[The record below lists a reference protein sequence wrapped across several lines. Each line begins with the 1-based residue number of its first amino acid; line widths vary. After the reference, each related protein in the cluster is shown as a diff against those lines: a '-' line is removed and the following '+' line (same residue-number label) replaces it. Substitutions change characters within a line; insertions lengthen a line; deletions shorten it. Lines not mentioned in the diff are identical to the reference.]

1 MRWSLG
7 VTQRFW
13 LGVRR
18 IGMDVT
24 VKAGGPDKE
33 SADAIVLM
41 LYEGDTVP
49 RGAAAT
55 LDKAL
60 EGAITALLQEG
71 EFTGKSRQQSV
82 LHTQGRL
89 KSRKVV
95 LAGLGKSNKLTLEG
109 WRQAAGSA
117 AHYARGLGATT
128 IAVAIDSSEQ
138 AHIGLSDAAQA
149 VAEGMVLALYRF
161 DKFKT
166 EENNRPD
173 VTTVTLI
180 TSNRQQAKAVQQG
193 AEIGRILGES
203 ANFARSLI
211 NHPANE
217 MTPTILAE
225 QARQMAKE
233 CHLNCEILDR
243 KDLEKLGMG
252 LFLGV
257 AQGSEQPP
265 KFIILEHR
273 GGKRG
278 QGNIVFVGK
287 GITFDSGG
295 ISIKSADGMERMK
308 YDMSGGAAVIGTLR
322 ATALLKVPQNIIG
335 LIPAT
340 ENLPSGKATKP
351 GDVHRAMNGKTAEII
366 NTDAEGRLIL
376 GDALAY
382 AARYKPIACV
392 DLATLTGACVV
403 ALGHE
408 AIGMMG
414 NTQGED
420 LMDRLRKSGTH
431 TGERVWQL
439 PLWDEY
445 LEHVKSDVADVKNVG
460 MGRAAGTIAGA
471 AFLVKFVD
479 GYPWVHLDI
488 AGTAWADREQPYKP
502 KGGTGVGVR
511 LLTQMVL
518 DWNAQQ

>member
-1 MRWSLG
+1 ME
-7 VTQRFW
+7 VM
-13 LGVRR
+13 VR
-18 IGMDVT
+18 
-24 VKAGGPDKE
+24 AGELLKE
-33 SADAIVLM
+33 SVDVMVLM
-41 LYEGDTVP
+41 LYEDK
-49 RGAAAT
+49 AAPQGTAAII
-55 LDKAL
+55 DKAL
-60 EGAITALLQEG
+60 DGAITALFRDG
-71 EFTGKSRQQSV
+71 EFTGKPKQQAI
-82 LHTQGRL
+82 LHTLGRL
-89 KSRKVV
+89 QAKKVV
-95 LAGLGKSNKLTLEG
+95 LIGLGNPDKLTLEG
-109 WRQAAGSA
+109 LRQAAGSA
-117 AHYARGLGATT
+117 AQYTRSLGATT
-128 IAVAIDSSEQ
+128 MATTIDDTER
-138 AHIGLSDAAQA
+138 AHLHRSDAAQA
-149 VAEGMVLALYRF
+149 VVEAMILALYRF

-166 EENNRPD
+166 EEND
-173 VTTVTLI
+173 
-180 TSNRQQAKAVQQG
+180 RQDLSVVRLVANTREQVKVIQQG

-203 ANFARSLI
+203 ANFARALV

-217 MTPTILAE
+217 MTPTMLAE

-233 CHLNCEILDR
+233 CHLKCEILER

-273 GGKRG
+273 GGKRA

-295 ISIKSADGMERMK
+295 ISIKSAEGMERMK
-308 YDMSGGAAVIGTLR
+308 YDMSGGAAVIGALR
-322 ATALLKVPQNIIG
+322 AAALLKVPQNILG

-351 GDVHRAMNGKTAEII
+351 GDIHRAMNGKTAEII

-382 AARYKPIACV
+382 AARYKPIACI
-392 DLATLTGACVV
+392 DLATLTGACVI

-414 NTQGED
+414 NTEAEV
-420 LMDRLRKSGTH
+420 LMERLRRAGTS

-460 MGRAAGTIAGA
+460 MGRAAGAIAGA

-488 AGTAWADREQPYKP
+488 AGTAWADREQAYKP

-511 LLTQMVL
+511 LLTQVLL
-518 DWNAQQ
+518 DWNREE

>member
-1 MRWSLG
+1 ME
-7 VTQRFW
+7 
-13 LGVRR
+13 
-18 IGMDVT
+18 VT
-24 VKAGGPDKE
+24 VKAGGLEKE
-33 SADAIVLM
+33 SVDAIVLM
-41 LYEGDTVP
+41 LHEGDAVP
-49 RGAAAT
+49 QGAVAMI
-55 LDKAL
+55 DKAL
-60 EGAITALLQEG
+60 DGVVTALRRGG
-71 EFTGKSRQQSV
+71 EFTGKPRQQSV

-89 KSRKVV
+89 KAKKVV
-95 LAGLGKSNKLTLEG
+95 LTGMGKPDNLTLEG
-109 WRQAAGSA
+109 LRQAAGSA
-117 AHYARGLGATT
+117 AHYARGLGASTLAAT
-128 IAVAIDSSEQ
+128 VEGAEQ
-138 AHIGLSDAAQA
+138 ASIGPSEAAQA
-149 VAEGMVLALYRF
+149 VTEGMVLALYRF

-166 EENNRPD
+166 EENDRRD
-173 VTTVTLI
+173 VTAIELI
-180 TSNRQQAKAVQQG
+180 ANNREQAKAMRQG
-193 AEIGRILGES
+193 AEIGHVLGES

-211 NHPANE
+211 NHPSNE

-225 QARQMAKE
+225 QARQMAKD
-233 CHLNCEILDR
+233 CHLRCEVLDR
-243 KDLEKLGMG
+243 KDIEKLGMG
-252 LFLGV
+252 LLLGV
-257 AQGSEQPP
+257 AQGSEEPP

-278 QGNIVFVGK
+278 QGNLVFVGK

-295 ISIKSADGMERMK
+295 ISIKPAEGMERMK
-308 YDMSGGAAVIGTLR
+308 YDMSGGAAVIGALR
-322 ATALLKVPQNIIG
+322 AIALLKVPQNVIG

-351 GDVHRAMNGKTAEII
+351 GDVHRAMNGKTAEIV

-408 AIGMMG
+408 AIGMLG
-414 NTQGED
+414 NVQGET
-420 LMDRLRKSGTH
+420 LMDRLRQAGMR

-511 LLTQMVL
+511 LLTQLVL
-518 DWNAQQ
+518 DWDSQR

>member
-1 MRWSLG
+1 ME
-7 VTQRFW
+7 VTA
-13 LGVRR
+13 
-18 IGMDVT
+18 
-24 VKAGGPDKE
+24 KAGALDNE
-33 SADAIVLM
+33 SVDAIVLM
-41 LYEGDTVP
+41 LYEGNTVP

-55 LDKAL
+55 IDKTLD
-60 EGAITALLQEG
+60 GAVTALLRDG
-71 EFTGKSRQQSV
+71 EFTGKPRQQSV

-89 KSRKVV
+89 KSKKVV
-95 LAGLGKSNKLTLEG
+95 LAGLGRPEKLTLEG
-109 WRQAAGSA
+109 LRQAAGSA
-117 AHYARGLGATT
+117 VHYARGLRAST
-128 IAVAIDSSEQ
+128 IAVTIEGAEQ

-166 EENNRPD
+166 EENDRSD
-173 VTTVTLI
+173 VTAVTLLAN
-180 TSNRQQAKAVQQG
+180 NREQAKAVQRG
-193 AEIGRILGES
+193 VEIGRILGES
-203 ANFARSLI
+203 ANFARTLV
-211 NHPANE
+211 NHPSNE

-225 QARQMAKE
+225 QAHQMAQDCNLK
-233 CHLNCEILDR
+233 CEVLDR
-243 KDLEKLGMG
+243 QDLEKLGMG
-252 LFLGV
+252 LLLGV

-273 GGKRG
+273 GGRRG

-308 YDMSGGAAVIGTLR
+308 YDMSGGAAVIGALR
-322 ATALLKVPQNIIG
+322 ATALLKAPQNVIG

-408 AIGMMG
+408 AIGMLG
-414 NTQGED
+414 NPQGEE
-420 LMDRLRKSGTH
+420 LMDRLRKAGRR

-445 LEHVKSDVADVKNVG
+445 LEYVKSDVADVKNVG

-488 AGTAWADREQPYKP
+488 AGTAWADREQPYKA

-518 DWNAQQ
+518 DWKAQQ

>member
-1 MRWSLG
+1 MEL
-7 VTQRFW
+7 
-13 LGVRR
+13 
-18 IGMDVT
+18 T
-24 VKAGGPDKE
+24 VKTGGLDKE
-33 SADAIVLM
+33 SVDAIVLM
-41 LYEGDTVP
+41 LHEGKAVLQGT
-49 RGAAAT
+49 AT
-55 LDKAL
+55 ILDKAL
-60 EGAITALLQEG
+60 NGAIAALLRDG
-71 EFTGKSRQQSV
+71 EFTGESKQQAV

-89 KSRKVV
+89 KAKKVV
-95 LAGLGKSNKLTLEG
+95 LIGLGKPEKLTLEG
-109 WRQAAGSA
+109 LRQAAGSA
-117 AHYARGLGATT
+117 ANYARGLRASTLAAT
-128 IAVAIDSSEQ
+128 IDGGER
-138 AHIGLSDAAQA
+138 AHLALSDAAQA
-149 VAEGMVLALYRF
+149 VVEGMVLALYRF

-166 EENNRPD
+166 EENDRQDVGAVILVAKNRE
-173 VTTVTLI
+173 
-180 TSNRQQAKAVQQG
+180 QARVAQQG
-193 AEIGRILGES
+193 AAIGRILGES
-203 ANFARSLI
+203 TNFARSLV
-211 NHPANE
+211 NHPSNA

-225 QARQMAKE
+225 HAHQMAKE
-233 CHLNCEILDR
+233 CNLTCEILQR

-252 LFLGV
+252 LLLGV

-273 GGKRG
+273 GGKRT

-308 YDMSGGAAVIGTLR
+308 YDMAGGAAVIGALR
-322 ATALLKVPQNIIG
+322 AAALLKAPHNIIG

-408 AIGMMG
+408 AIGMLG
-414 NTQGED
+414 NPQGED
-420 LMDRLRKSGTH
+420 LMDRLRRAGIR

-439 PLWDEY
+439 PLWEEY

-488 AGTAWADREQPYKP
+488 AGTAWADREQPYKT

-511 LLTQMVL
+511 LLTQMLL
-518 DWNAQQ
+518 DWNTKE

>member
-1 MRWSLG
+1 ME
-7 VTQRFW
+7 
-13 LGVRR
+13 
-18 IGMDVT
+18 VT
-24 VKAGGPDKE
+24 VKAGGLEKE
-33 SADAIVLM
+33 SVDAIVLM
-41 LYEGDTVP
+41 LHEGDTVP
-49 RGAAAT
+49 QGAVAMI
-55 LDKAL
+55 DKAL
-60 EGAITALLQEG
+60 DGAVTALRQG
-71 EFTGKSRQQSV
+71 GDFTGKPRQQSV

-89 KSRKVV
+89 KAKKVV
-95 LAGLGKSNKLTLEG
+95 LTGVGKPDKLTLEG
-109 WRQAAGSA
+109 LRQASGSA
-117 AHYARGLGATT
+117 AHYARGLGASTLAAT
-128 IAVAIDSSEQ
+128 IEGAEQ
-138 AHIGLSDAAQA
+138 ASIGPAEAAQA
-149 VAEGMVLALYRF
+149 VTEGMVLALYRF

-166 EENNRPD
+166 EENDRRD
-173 VTTVTLI
+173 VTAITLI
-180 TSNRQQAKAVQQG
+180 ANNREQAKAVRQG
-193 AEIGRILGES
+193 AEIGHILGES

-211 NHPANE
+211 NHPSNE

-225 QARQMAKE
+225 QARQMAKD
-233 CHLNCEILDR
+233 CHLRCEVLDR
-243 KDLEKLGMG
+243 KDIEKLGMG
-252 LFLGV
+252 LLLGV
-257 AQGSEQPP
+257 AQGSEEPP

-273 GGKRG
+273 GGRRG
-278 QGNIVFVGK
+278 QGNLVFVGK

-295 ISIKSADGMERMK
+295 ISIKPAEGMERMK
-308 YDMSGGAAVIGTLR
+308 YDMSGGAAVIGALR
-322 ATALLKVPQNIIG
+322 AIALLKVPQNVIG

-351 GDVHRAMNGKTAEII
+351 GDVHRAMNGKTAEIV

-408 AIGMMG
+408 AIGMLG
-414 NTQGED
+414 NAQGEE
-420 LMDRLRKSGTH
+420 LMDRMRQAGMR

-471 AFLVKFVD
+471 AFLVKFVE

-518 DWNAQQ
+518 DWNAQ

>member
-1 MRWSLG
+1 ME
-7 VTQRFW
+7 
-13 LGVRR
+13 
-18 IGMDVT
+18 VT
-24 VKAGGPDKE
+24 VKTGGLDRE
-33 SADAIVLM
+33 SVDAIVLM
-41 LYEGDTVP
+41 LSEGDAMP
-49 RGAAAT
+49 QGAAT
-55 LDKAL
+55 MVDKSLD
-60 EGAITALLQEG
+60 GAIAALFRDG
-71 EFTGKSRQQSV
+71 EFTGKSKQQAV
-82 LHTQGRL
+82 LHTHGRL
-89 KSRKVV
+89 KAKKVV
-95 LAGLGKSNKLTLEG
+95 LVGLGKPERLTLEEL
-109 WRQAAGSA
+109 RQAAGCA
-117 AHYARGLGATT
+117 ARYARDLCAST
-128 IAVAIDSSEQ
+128 IAVPIDDAERGHQ
-138 AHIGLSDAAQA
+138 PPSDAAQA
-149 VAEGMVLALYRF
+149 VVEGMVLALYRF

-166 EENNRPD
+166 EENNRQD
-173 VTTVTLI
+173 IAAVRFVAT
-180 TSNRQQAKAVQQG
+180 NRAQVRALQQG
-193 AEIGRILGES
+193 AEIGRIFGES
-203 ANFARSLI
+203 TNMARSLV
-211 NHPANE
+211 NHPSNE
-217 MTPTILAE
+217 MTPTMLAE
-225 QARQMAKE
+225 QARQMAKA
-233 CHLNCEILDR
+233 CDLTCEILNR
-243 KDLEKLGMG
+243 QALEKLRMG

-273 GGKRG
+273 GGKRS

-308 YDMSGGAAVIGTLR
+308 YDMSGGAAVIGALR
-322 ATALLKVPQNIIG
+322 AAALLKVPRNVVG

-414 NTQGED
+414 NTQSEA
-420 LMDRLRKSGTH
+420 LMDRLRRAGMR

-445 LEHVKSDVADVKNVG
+445 LEYVKSDVADVKNVG
-460 MGRAAGTIAGA
+460 MGRAAGAIAGA

-488 AGTAWADREQPYKP
+488 AGTAWADREQSYKS

-511 LLTQMVL
+511 LLTQMLL
-518 DWNAQQ
+518 DWDAKE

>member
-1 MRWSLG
+1 ME
-7 VTQRFW
+7 
-13 LGVRR
+13 
-18 IGMDVT
+18 VT
-24 VKAGGPDKE
+24 VKAGGIDKE
-33 SADAIVLM
+33 SVDAIVLM
-41 LYEGDTVP
+41 LYEGDVAP
-49 RGAAAT
+49 QSAAAMT
-55 LDKAL
+55 DKAL
-60 EGAITALLQEG
+60 DGAITALRQTG
-71 EFTGKSRQQSV
+71 EFTGKLRQHSV
-82 LHTQGRL
+82 LHTPGRL
-89 KSRKVV
+89 KANRVV
-95 LAGLGKSNKLTLEG
+95 LTGLGKPNKLTLEG
-109 WRQAAGSA
+109 LRQAAGSA
-117 AHYARGLGATT
+117 AQYARGLGASTLAAP
-128 IAVAIDSSEQ
+128 IQAAEQ
-138 AHIGLSDAAQA
+138 ASIEPSAMAQA
-149 VAEGMVLALYRF
+149 VVEGMVLALYRF

-166 EENNRPD
+166 EENDRRD
-173 VTTVTLI
+173 VTSVTLLA
-180 TSNRQQAKAVQQG
+180 NNQERAKAVRQG

-211 NHPANE
+211 NHPSNE

-225 QARQMAKE
+225 QARQMAKD
-233 CHLNCEILDR
+233 CHLKCEVLDR
-243 KDLEKLGMG
+243 KDMEKLGMG
-252 LFLGV
+252 LLLGV
-257 AQGSEQPP
+257 AQGSEEPP

-278 QGNIVFVGK
+278 QGNLVFVGK

-295 ISIKSADGMERMK
+295 ISIKPAEGMERMK
-308 YDMSGGAAVIGTLR
+308 YDMSGGAAVIGALR
-322 ATALLKVPQNIIG
+322 ATALLQVPQNVIG

-382 AARYKPIACV
+382 AARYKPVACV

-414 NTQGED
+414 NAEGEE
-420 LMDRLRKSGTH
+420 LMDRLRQAGMR

-439 PLWDEY
+439 PLWEEY

-471 AFLVKFVD
+471 AFLVKFVN

-518 DWNAQQ
+518 DWNTHQ

>member
-1 MRWSLG
+1 ME
-7 VTQRFW
+7 
-13 LGVRR
+13 
-18 IGMDVT
+18 VT
-24 VKAGGPDKE
+24 VKAGGLDKE
-33 SADAIVLM
+33 PVDAIVLM
-41 LYEGDTVP
+41 LHEGDAVP
-49 RGAAAT
+49 EGAAAMIDKT
-55 LDKAL
+55 LG
-60 EGAITALLQEG
+60 GAITALLREG
-71 EFTGKSRQQSV
+71 EFTGKAKQQSV
-82 LHTQGRL
+82 LHTQGCL
-89 KSRKVV
+89 KARKVV
-95 LAGLGKSNKLTLEG
+95 LTGLGKPENLTLEG
-109 WRQAAGSA
+109 MRQAAGSA
-117 AHYARGLGATT
+117 AHYARGLRAST
-128 IAVAIDSSEQ
+128 IAAALPGAEREQ
-138 AHIGLSDAAQA
+138 PTPSDTAQA

-166 EENNRPD
+166 EENDRKD
-173 VTTVTLI
+173 VTALTLVAQ
-180 TSNRQQAKAVQQG
+180 NREQARAVQRG

-203 ANFARSLI
+203 TNFARSLV
-211 NHPANE
+211 NHPSNE

-225 QARQMAKE
+225 QAHQMAREHGLK
-233 CHLNCEILDR
+233 CEVLDR
-243 KDLEKLGMG
+243 KDMEKLRMG
-252 LFLGV
+252 LLLGV

-273 GGKRG
+273 GGKRT

-295 ISIKSADGMERMK
+295 ISIKSAEGMERMK
-308 YDMSGGAAVIGTLR
+308 YDMSGGAAVIGALR
-322 ATALLKVPQNIIG
+322 ASALLKVPHNVIG

-382 AARYKPIACV
+382 AARYRPMACV

-414 NTQGED
+414 NGQAEA
-420 LMDRLRKSGTH
+420 LMDRLRKAGVRA
-431 TGERVWQL
+431 GERVWQL

-445 LEHVKSDVADVKNVG
+445 LEHVRSDVADVKNVG
-460 MGRAAGTIAGA
+460 MGRAAGAIAGA

-511 LLTQMVL
+511 LLTQMLL
-518 DWNAQQ
+518 DWNTNA

>member
-1 MRWSLG
+1 ME
-7 VTQRFW
+7 
-13 LGVRR
+13 
-18 IGMDVT
+18 VT
-24 VKAGGPDKE
+24 VKVGGLDKE
-33 SADAIVLM
+33 SVDAIVLM
-41 LYEGDTVP
+41 LYEGDTVSQ
-49 RGAAAT
+49 GTAAMI
-55 LDKAL
+55 DKAL
-60 EGAITALLQEG
+60 DGALTALLREG
-71 EFTGKSRQQSV
+71 EFTGKSKQLSV

-89 KSRKVV
+89 KAKKVV
-95 LAGLGKSNKLTLEG
+95 LVGLGKPEKVTLEG
-109 WRQAAGSA
+109 LRQAAGSA
-117 AHYARGLGATT
+117 AHYARGLHAST
-128 IAVAIDSSEQ
+128 IAATIDGTEH
-138 AHIGLSDAAQA
+138 AHQHPSDAAQA

-166 EENNRPD
+166 EENDRQD
-173 VTTVTLI
+173 VATVTFH
-180 TSNRQQAKAVQQG
+180 TNNRQQARAVQQG
-193 AEIGRILGES
+193 AEVGRILGES
-203 ANFARSLI
+203 TNFARSLV
-211 NHPANE
+211 NHPSNE

-225 QARQMAKE
+225 HARQMAKE
-233 CHLNCEILDR
+233 CHLKCDILER
-243 KDLEKLGMG
+243 KDLEKLRMG
-252 LFLGV
+252 LLLGV

-273 GGKRG
+273 GGKRT

-308 YDMSGGAAVIGTLR
+308 YDMSGGAAVIGALR
-322 ATALLKVPQNIIG
+322 AAALLNVAHNVIG

-392 DLATLTGACVV
+392 DLATLTGACVI

-414 NTQGED
+414 NTQGEA
-420 LMDRLRKSGTH
+420 LMDRLRRAGMR

-445 LEHVKSDVADVKNVG
+445 LEDVKSDVADVKNVG

-471 AFLVKFVD
+471 AFLVKFVE

-488 AGTAWADREQPYKP
+488 AGTAWADRDQPYKP

-511 LLTQMVL
+511 LLTQML
-518 DWNAQQ
+518 LNWNTNE

>member
-1 MRWSLG
+1 ME
-7 VTQRFW
+7 
-13 LGVRR
+13 
-18 IGMDVT
+18 VT
-24 VKAGGPDKE
+24 VRAGGLDKA
-33 SADAIVLM
+33 SVDAIVLM
-41 LYEGDTVP
+41 LYEGGVALQ
-49 RGAAAT
+49 GAAAVI
-55 LDKAL
+55 DKAL
-60 EGAITALLQEG
+60 DGAITALQQAG
-71 EFTGKSRQQSV
+71 EFTGKPRQHSV

-89 KSRKVV
+89 KANKVV
-95 LAGLGKSNKLTLEG
+95 LTGLGKPDKLTLEG
-109 WRQAAGSA
+109 LRQAAGSA
-117 AHYARGLGATT
+117 AQYARGLSAATLAAPIQAT
-128 IAVAIDSSEQ
+128 PQASIAPAE
-138 AHIGLSDAAQA
+138 AAQA
-149 VAEGMVLALYRF
+149 VVEGMVLALYRF

-166 EENNRPD
+166 EENDRRN
-173 VTTVTLI
+173 VSAITLVA
-180 TSNRQQAKAVQQG
+180 NDREQAKAVQQG
-193 AEIGRILGES
+193 TEIGRILAES
-203 ANFARSLI
+203 ANFARSLV
-211 NHPANE
+211 NHPSNA

-225 QARQMAKE
+225 EARQMAKD
-233 CHLNCEILDR
+233 CGLKCEVLDR
-243 KDLEKLGMG
+243 KDIEKLGMG

-257 AQGSEQPP
+257 AQGSEEPP

-273 GGKRG
+273 GGKRS
-278 QGNIVFVGK
+278 QGNLVFVGK

-295 ISIKSADGMERMK
+295 ISIKPADGMERMK
-308 YDMSGGAAVIGTLR
+308 YDMSGGAAVIGALR
-322 ATALLKVPQNIIG
+322 ATALLEVPQNVIG

-382 AARYKPIACV
+382 AARYKPVACV

-414 NTQGED
+414 NAQGEA
-420 LMDRLRKSGTH
+420 LMERMRQAGMR

-518 DWNAQQ
+518 DWNAR

>member
-1 MRWSLG
+1 
-7 VTQRFW
+7 VE
-13 LGVRR
+13 
-18 IGMDVT
+18 VT
-24 VKAGGPDKE
+24 VKAGGIDKE
-33 SADAIVLM
+33 SVDAIVLM
-41 LYEGDTVP
+41 LYEGDAALQG
-49 RGAAAT
+49 GAAT
-55 LDKAL
+55 IDKAL
-60 EGAITALLQEG
+60 DGAITALRQEG
-71 EFTGKSRQQSV
+71 EFTGKPKQQTI
-82 LHTQGRL
+82 LQTQGRL
-89 KSRKVV
+89 KAKKVV
-95 LAGLGKSNKLTLEG
+95 LIGLGKPAKLTLEG
-109 WRQAAGSA
+109 LRQAAGSA
-117 AHYARGLGATT
+117 VHYARGLGASTLAAT
-128 IAVAIDSSEQ
+128 LEDAEQ
-138 AHIGLSDAAQA
+138 VPIGLSETAQA
-149 VAEGMVLALYRF
+149 VAEGIILALYRF

-166 EENNRPD
+166 EENDRRD
-173 VTTVTLI
+173 VTSVTLI
-180 TSNRQQAKAVQQG
+180 ANNREQAKAVRQG
-193 AEIGRILGES
+193 AEVGRILGES

-211 NHPANE
+211 NHPSNA

-225 QARQMAKE
+225 QAHQMAKD
-233 CHLNCEILDR
+233 CHLKCEVLDR
-243 KDLEKLGMG
+243 KDIEKLGMG
-252 LFLGV
+252 LLLGV
-257 AQGSEQPP
+257 SQGSEEPP

-278 QGNIVFVGK
+278 QGNLVFVGK

-295 ISIKSADGMERMK
+295 ISIKPADGMERMK
-308 YDMSGGAAVIGTLR
+308 YDMSGGAAVIGALR
-322 ATALLKVPQNIIG
+322 ATALLKVPQNVIG

-382 AARYKPIACV
+382 AARYKPVACV

-414 NTQGED
+414 NAQGEA
-420 LMDRLRKSGTH
+420 LMNRLRQAGMR

-488 AGTAWADREQPYKP
+488 AGTAWADRDQPYKP

-518 DWNAQQ
+518 DWNAQQG

>member
-1 MRWSLG
+1 MEVS
-7 VTQRFW
+7 
-13 LGVRR
+13 
-18 IGMDVT
+18 
-24 VKAGGPDKE
+24 VKAGGLEKE
-33 SADAIVLM
+33 AVDAVVLM
-41 LYEGDTVP
+41 LYEGDRELP
-49 RGAAAT
+49 GAAGA

-60 EGAITALLQEG
+60 GGALTDLIQEG
-71 EFTGKSRQQSV
+71 EFTGKLKQHEV
-82 LHTQGRL
+82 LHTQGRT
-89 KSRKVV
+89 KAKKVI
-95 LAGLGKSNKLTLEG
+95 LTGLGKPEQLTSEKL
-109 WRQAAGSA
+109 RQAAGSVA
-117 AHYARGLGATT
+117 SYARGLRISSLATT
-128 IAVAIDSSEQ
+128 TAGTGRAQITPLDS
-138 AHIGLSDAAQA
+138 AQA
-149 VAEGMVLALYRF
+149 MVEGMILALFRF
-161 DKFKT
+161 DKYKT
-166 EENNRPD
+166 EENDHKEISSLTLVERNRE
-173 VTTVTLI
+173 
-180 TSNRQQAKAVQQG
+180 QAKTAQHG

-203 ANFARSLI
+203 ANFARFLV
-211 NHPANE
+211 NHPGNE

-225 QARQMAKE
+225 QARQMAKA
-233 CHLNCEILDR
+233 CGLKCDILER
-243 KDLEKLGMG
+243 KDMEKLGMG
-252 LFLGV
+252 LLLGV
-257 AQGSEQPP
+257 AQGSDQPP
-265 KFIILEHR
+265 KFIVLEHR
-273 GGKRG
+273 GGKRN
-278 QGNIVFVGK
+278 QGNLVFVGK

-295 ISIKSADGMERMK
+295 ISIKPAEGMERMK
-308 YDMSGGAAVIGTLR
+308 YDMSGGAAVIGALR
-322 ATALLKVPQNIIG
+322 AAALLKVPQNVIG
-335 LIPAT
+335 LVPTT

-351 GDVHRAMNGKTAEII
+351 GDIHRAMNGKTAEII

-408 AIGMMG
+408 AIGMLG
-414 NTQGED
+414 NAPGEE
-420 LMDRLRKSGTH
+420 LMDRLRRAGVR

-511 LLTQMVL
+511 LLTQMLL
-518 DWNAQQ
+518 DWDAKE

>member
-1 MRWSLG
+1 ME
-7 VTQRFW
+7 
-13 LGVRR
+13 
-18 IGMDVT
+18 VT
-24 VKAGGPDKE
+24 VKAGGLNKE
-33 SADAIVLM
+33 PVDAIILM
-41 LYEGDTVP
+41 LYEGDAVP
-49 RGAAAT
+49 QGAAAMI
-55 LDKAL
+55 DKAL
-60 EGAITALLQEG
+60 DGAITALLREG
-71 EFTGKSRQQSV
+71 EFTGKSKQQSV

-89 KSRKVV
+89 QAKKVV
-95 LAGLGKSNKLTLEG
+95 LTGLGKPQNLTLEG
-109 WRQAAGSA
+109 LRQAAGSTA
-117 AHYARGLGATT
+117 LYARGLRANT
-128 IAVAIDSSEQ
+128 IAAAIHGA
-138 AHIGLSDAAQA
+138 AHGPAEPSDVAQA
-149 VAEGMVLALYRF
+149 LAEGMVLALYRF

-166 EENNRPD
+166 EESDRQD
-173 VTTVTLI
+173 IAALTLVANAREQ
-180 TSNRQQAKAVQQG
+180 TRAAQQG
-193 AEIGRILGES
+193 AEIGRILGDS
-203 ANFARSLI
+203 TNFARSLV
-211 NHPANE
+211 NHPSNE

-233 CHLNCEILDR
+233 CDLKCEVLDR
-243 KDLEKLGMG
+243 KDMEKLRMG
-252 LFLGV
+252 LLLGV

-273 GGKRG
+273 GGKRS

-295 ISIKSADGMERMK
+295 ISIKSAEGMERMK
-308 YDMSGGAAVIGTLR
+308 YDMSGGAAVLGALR
-322 ATALLKVPQNIIG
+322 ASALLKIPQNVIG

-382 AARYKPIACV
+382 AARYRPIACV

-414 NTQGED
+414 NSQGEE
-420 LMDRLRKSGTH
+420 LMDRLRRAGMR

-488 AGTAWADREQPYKP
+488 AGTAWADREQAYKP

-511 LLTQMVL
+511 LLTQMLL
-518 DWNAQQ
+518 DWNTEE

>member
-1 MRWSLG
+1 ME
-7 VTQRFW
+7 V
-13 LGVRR
+13 GVRT
-18 IGMDVT
+18 GQL
-24 VKAGGPDKE
+24 DKE
-33 SADAIVLM
+33 PVDAIILL
-41 LYEGDTVP
+41 LYEGDSTPQGV
-49 RGAAAT
+49 AAT

-60 EGAITALLQEG
+60 DGAITTLLQDG
-71 EFTGKSRQQSV
+71 EFTGKYKQQSV
-82 LHTQGRL
+82 LHAHGHL
-89 KSRKVV
+89 KAKKVV
-95 LAGLGKSNKLTLEG
+95 LTGLGNAEKLTHEG
-109 WRQAAGSA
+109 LRQVAGGAAN
-117 AHYARGLGATT
+117 YARGLRATSLATT
-128 IAVAIDSSEQ
+128 IDGTERAQIAP
-138 AHIGLSDAAQA
+138 ADAAQA
-149 VAEGMVLALYRF
+149 IVEGMLLALYRF

-166 EENNRPD
+166 EENDRKD
-173 VTTVTLI
+173 VTALTLVAN
-180 TSNRQQAKAVQQG
+180 NRAQAKALQQG
-193 AEIGRILGES
+193 SDIGRILAES

-217 MTPTILAE
+217 MTPSILAE

-233 CHLNCEILDR
+233 CHLKCEIIER
-243 KDLEKLGMG
+243 KDMEKLGMG
-252 LFLGV
+252 LLLGV
-257 AQGSEQPP
+257 AQGSDQPP

-273 GGKRG
+273 GGKRN
-278 QGNIVFVGK
+278 QGNILFVGK

-308 YDMSGGAAVIGTLR
+308 YDMSGGAAVIGALR
-322 ATALLKVPQNIIG
+322 AAALLKLPHNVIG
-335 LIPAT
+335 LVPAT
-340 ENLPSGKATKP
+340 ENLPNGKATKP

-392 DLATLTGACVV
+392 DLATLTGACVI

-414 NTQGED
+414 NAQGEV
-420 LMDRLRKSGTH
+420 LMDRLRRAGVRA
-431 TGERVWQL
+431 GEKVWQL

-445 LEHVKSDVADVKNVG
+445 LDHVKSDVADVKNVG
-460 MGRAAGTIAGA
+460 MGRAAGAIAGA

-511 LLTQMVL
+511 LLTQML
-518 DWNAQQ
+518 LEWDAKE

>member
-1 MRWSLG
+1 M
-7 VTQRFW
+7 
-13 LGVRR
+13 
-18 IGMDVT
+18 
-24 VKAGGPDKE
+24 
-33 SADAIVLM
+33 
-41 LYEGDTVP
+41 
-49 RGAAAT
+49 
-55 LDKAL
+55 
-60 EGAITALLQEG
+60 
-71 EFTGKSRQQSV
+71 
-82 LHTQGRL
+82 
-89 KSRKVV
+89 
-95 LAGLGKSNKLTLEG
+95 
-109 WRQAAGSA
+109 RQAAGSA
-117 AHYARGLGATT
+117 AQYARGLRASTLAATIEGA
-128 IAVAIDSSEQ
+128 EQ
-138 AHIGLSDAAQA
+138 APIGPSEAAQA
-149 VAEGMVLALYRF
+149 VVEGMVLALYRF

-166 EENNRPD
+166 EENDRRD
-173 VTTVTLI
+173 VTSVTLI
-180 TSNRQQAKAVQQG
+180 ANNREQAKAVRQG

-211 NHPANE
+211 NHPSNE

-225 QARQMAKE
+225 QARQMAKD
-233 CHLNCEILDR
+233 CQLKCEVLDR
-243 KDLEKLGMG
+243 KDMEKLGMG
-252 LFLGV
+252 LLLGV
-257 AQGSEQPP
+257 AQGSEEPP

-278 QGNIVFVGK
+278 QGNLVFVGK

-295 ISIKSADGMERMK
+295 ISIKPADGMERMK
-308 YDMSGGAAVIGTLR
+308 YDMSGGAAVIGALR
-322 ATALLKVPQNIIG
+322 ATALLKVPQNVIG

-414 NTQGED
+414 NAQGEE
-420 LMDRLRKSGTH
+420 LMDRLRQAGMR

-518 DWNAQQ
+518 DWNAHQ

>member
-1 MRWSLG
+1 ME
-7 VTQRFW
+7 
-13 LGVRR
+13 
-18 IGMDVT
+18 VT
-24 VKAGGPDKE
+24 VKTGGLDKE
-33 SADAIVLM
+33 SVDAIVLM
-41 LYEGDTVP
+41 LHEVDVVP
-49 RGAAAT
+49 QGAATMIDQAT
-55 LDKAL
+55 D
-60 EGAITALLQEG
+60 GAITALLRDG
-71 EFTGKSRQQSV
+71 EFTGKSNQQAV
-82 LHTQGRL
+82 LHTHARL
-89 KSRKVV
+89 KAKKVV
-95 LAGLGKSNKLTLEG
+95 LIGLGKPEKLTLEAL
-109 WRQAAGSA
+109 RQAAGSA
-117 AHYARGLGATT
+117 ARYARGLCATT
-128 IAVAIDSSEQ
+128 IAVPVDGTEGVHQ
-138 AHIGLSDAAQA
+138 PPSDVAQA
-149 VAEGMVLALYRF
+149 VVEGMVLALYRF

-166 EENNRPD
+166 EDNDRQEIAEVRLVANK
-173 VTTVTLI
+173 
-180 TSNRQQAKAVQQG
+180 RQQARALQQG
-193 AEIGRILGES
+193 AESGRIFGES
-203 ANFARSLI
+203 TNFARSLV
-211 NHPANE
+211 NHPSNE
-217 MTPTILAE
+217 MTPTMLAE

-233 CHLNCEILDR
+233 GDLKCEILDR
-243 KDLEKLGMG
+243 KDLEKLRMG
-252 LFLGV
+252 LLLGV

-265 KFIILEHR
+265 KFIILEYR
-273 GGKRG
+273 GGKRS

-308 YDMSGGAAVIGTLR
+308 YDMSGGAAVIGALR
-322 ATALLKVPQNIIG
+322 AAALLKVPHNVIG

-414 NTQGED
+414 NTQGD
-420 LMDRLRKSGTH
+420 ALMDRLRRAGMR

-445 LEHVKSDVADVKNVG
+445 LEDVKSDVADVKNVG
-460 MGRAAGTIAGA
+460 MGRAAGAIAGA

-488 AGTAWADREQPYKP
+488 AGTAWADREQPYKT

-511 LLTQMVL
+511 LLTQTLL
-518 DWNAQQ
+518 DWNTQE

>member
-1 MRWSLG
+1 ME
-7 VTQRFW
+7 VA
-13 LGVRR
+13 VR
-18 IGMDVT
+18 T
-24 VKAGGPDKE
+24 GGLDKE
-33 SADAIVLM
+33 VVDAIVLF
-41 LYEGDTVP
+41 LYETDSIAPETV
-49 RGAAAT
+49 RG
-55 LDKAL
+55 LDQAL
-60 EGAITALLQEG
+60 DGALTGLIQEG
-71 EFTGKSRQQSV
+71 EFTGKFRQQSV
-82 LHTQGRL
+82 VHTQGRL
-89 KSRKVV
+89 KAKKIV
-95 LAGLGKSNKLTLEG
+95 LAGLGKPEKLTHDVL
-109 WRQAAGSA
+109 RQAAGSA
-117 AHYARGLGATT
+117 AAYARSLRVSSLATSVEG
-128 IAVAIDSSEQ
+128 IAPAQLPAPE
-138 AHIGLSDAAQA
+138 AAQA
-149 VAEGMVLALYRF
+149 IVEGVLLALYRF

-166 EENNRPD
+166 EENDRQSLQSL
-173 VTTVTLI
+173 TLAAQG
-180 TSNRQQAKAVQQG
+180 REQARTLQRG
-193 AEIGRILGES
+193 AQIGRVLAES

-211 NHPANE
+211 NHPSNT

-225 QARQMAKE
+225 QAREMAKA
-233 CHLNCEILDR
+233 CQLKCDILER
-243 KDLEKLGMG
+243 KDMEKLGMG
-252 LFLGV
+252 LLLGV
-257 AQGSEQPP
+257 AQGSDQPP

-295 ISIKSADGMERMK
+295 ISIKPAEGMERMK
-308 YDMSGGAAVIGTLR
+308 YDMSGGAAVIGALR
-322 ATALLKVPQNIIG
+322 AAALLKLPHNVIG
-335 LIPAT
+335 LVPAT

-351 GDVHRAMNGKTAEII
+351 GDVHRAMNGKTAEIV

-382 AARYKPIACV
+382 AARYKPVACI

-414 NTQGED
+414 NAQGEG
-420 LMDRLRKSGTH
+420 LMERLRRAGMRV
-431 TGERVWQL
+431 GERVWQL

-460 MGRAAGTIAGA
+460 MGRAAGSIAGA

-511 LLTQMVL
+511 LLTQALL
-518 DWNAQQ
+518 DWDAKD

>member
-1 MRWSLG
+1 ME
-7 VTQRFW
+7 V
-13 LGVRR
+13 
-18 IGMDVT
+18 M
-24 VKAGGPDKE
+24 VKASGVDKE
-33 SADAIVLM
+33 PVDAIVLM
-41 LYEGDTVP
+41 LHEGDAVP
-49 RGAAAT
+49 QGAAAMV
-55 LDKAL
+55 DKAL
-60 EGAITALLQEG
+60 DGAVTALQQEG
-71 EFTGKSRQQSV
+71 EFTGKPKQQSI
-82 LHTQGRL
+82 LRTQGRL
-89 KSRKVV
+89 KAKKVV
-95 LAGLGKSNKLTLEG
+95 LIGLGKPEKLTLEG
-109 WRQAAGSA
+109 LRQAAGSA
-117 AHYARGLGATT
+117 AQYARGLGASTLAVT
-128 IAVAIDSSEQ
+128 IEGAEQ
-138 AHIGLSDAAQA
+138 ATISPAEGAQA

-166 EENNRPD
+166 EANERRD
-173 VTTVTLI
+173 VTSVTFI
-180 TSNRQQAKAVQQG
+180 ANTREQAKAVRQG
-193 AEIGRILGES
+193 VEIGRILGES

-211 NHPANE
+211 NHPSNA

-225 QARQMAKE
+225 QARQMAKD
-233 CHLNCEILDR
+233 CQLKCEVLDR
-243 KDLEKLGMG
+243 KDMEKLGMG
-252 LFLGV
+252 LLLGV
-257 AQGSEQPP
+257 AQGSEEPP

-278 QGNIVFVGK
+278 QGSLVFVGK

-295 ISIKSADGMERMK
+295 ISIKPADGMERMK
-308 YDMSGGAAVIGTLR
+308 YDMSGGAAVIGALR
-322 ATALLKVPQNIIG
+322 AIALLQVPQNVIG

-382 AARYKPIACV
+382 AARYKPVACV

-408 AIGMMG
+408 AIGMLG
-414 NTQGED
+414 NAEGEA
-420 LMDRLRKSGTH
+420 LMDRLRQAGMR

-445 LEHVKSDVADVKNVG
+445 LEDVKSDVADVKNVG

-518 DWNAQQ
+518 DWNAHQ

>member
-1 MRWSLG
+1 ME
-7 VTQRFW
+7 
-13 LGVRR
+13 
-18 IGMDVT
+18 VT
-24 VKAGGPDKE
+24 VKAGGLDKE
-33 SADAIVLM
+33 SVDAIILM
-41 LYEGDTVP
+41 LYEGDGAPQGMATTVDKI
-49 RGAAAT
+49 
-55 LDKAL
+55 LD
-60 EGAITALLQEG
+60 GAITALLREG
-71 EFTGKSRQQSV
+71 EFTGKSMQQSV
-82 LHTQGRL
+82 LHTHGRL
-89 KSRKVV
+89 NSKKVV
-95 LAGLGKSNKLTLEG
+95 LAGLGKPEKLTLEG
-109 WRQAAGSA
+109 LRQAAGSA
-117 AHYARGLGATT
+117 ANFARGLRAST
-128 IAVAIDSSEQ
+128 IAAAIEGTGR
-138 AHIGLSDAAQA
+138 AHLGLSDAAQA
-149 VAEGMVLALYRF
+149 VAEGIVLALYRF

-166 EENNRPD
+166 EENDRTD
-173 VTTVTLI
+173 VTDVKLVTH
-180 TSNRQQAKAVQQG
+180 SRDQAKAIQQG
-193 AEIGRILGES
+193 ADIGRILAES
-203 ANFARSLI
+203 TNFARSLV
-211 NHPANE
+211 NHPSNE

-233 CHLNCEILDR
+233 CHLKCEVLDR
-243 KDLEKLGMG
+243 KNMEKLGMG
-252 LFLGV
+252 LLLGV

-265 KFIILEHR
+265 KFIILDHR

-295 ISIKSADGMERMK
+295 ISIKPADGMERMK
-308 YDMSGGAAVIGTLR
+308 YDMSGGAAVIGALR
-322 ATALLKVPQNIIG
+322 AAALLEVPQNVIG

-351 GDVHRAMNGKTAEII
+351 GDVHRAMNGKTAEIV

-414 NTQGED
+414 NSQGEE
-420 LMDRLRKSGTH
+420 LMDRLRKAGMRS
-431 TGERVWQL
+431 GERVWQL

-445 LEHVKSDVADVKNVG
+445 LEYVKSDVADVKNVG

-502 KGGTGVGVR
+502 KGGTGIGVR
-511 LLTQMVL
+511 LLTQML
-518 DWNAQQ
+518 LNWNTPQ

>member
-1 MRWSLG
+1 MEVS
-7 VTQRFW
+7 
-13 LGVRR
+13 
-18 IGMDVT
+18 
-24 VKAGGPDKE
+24 VKAGEILKE
-33 SADAIVLM
+33 SVDAIVLM
-41 LYEGDTVP
+41 LYEDKAAP
-49 RGAAAT
+49 QGAAA
-55 LDKAL
+55 LIDKAL
-60 EGAITALLQEG
+60 DGAITALFRDG
-71 EFTGKSRQQSV
+71 EFTGKPKQQAV
-82 LHTQGRL
+82 LHTLGRL
-89 KSRKVV
+89 QAKKVV
-95 LAGLGKSNKLTLEG
+95 LVGLGNPDQLTLEG
-109 WRQAAGSA
+109 LRQAAGSA
-117 AHYARGLGATT
+117 GQYTRNLGASTMATT
-128 IAVAIDSSEQ
+128 IDGTER
-138 AHIGLSDAAQA
+138 AHISPSDAAQA
-149 VAEGMVLALYRF
+149 VVEGMILALYRF

-166 EENNRPD
+166 EENG
-173 VTTVTLI
+173 
-180 TSNRQQAKAVQQG
+180 RQDLSVVRLVANTRDQVKVIQQG

-203 ANFARSLI
+203 ANFARSLV

-217 MTPTILAE
+217 MTPTVLAE

-233 CHLNCEILDR
+233 CHLKCEILDR

-265 KFIILEHR
+265 KFIIIEHR
-273 GGKRG
+273 GGNRA
-278 QGNIVFVGK
+278 QGNIVCVGK

-295 ISIKSADGMERMK
+295 ISIKSAEGMERMK
-308 YDMSGGAAVIGTLR
+308 YDMSGGAAVIGALR
-322 ATALLKVPQNIIG
+322 AAALLKVPLNIIG

-382 AARYKPIACV
+382 AARYKPIACI

-414 NTQGED
+414 NTEGEA
-420 LMDRLRKSGTH
+420 LMDRLRRAGTY

-445 LEHVKSDVADVKNVG
+445 LEQVKSDVADVKNVG
-460 MGRAAGTIAGA
+460 MGRAAGAIAGA

-511 LLTQMVL
+511 LLTQVLL
-518 DWNAQQ
+518 DWHQKD

>member
-1 MRWSLG
+1 ME
-7 VTQRFW
+7 
-13 LGVRR
+13 
-18 IGMDVT
+18 IT
-24 VKAGGPDKE
+24 VKVGELAKE
-33 SADAIVLM
+33 AADVIVLM
-41 LYEGDTVP
+41 LYEDKNALQGS
-49 RGAAAT
+49 AA
-55 LDKAL
+55 LIDKAL
-60 EGAITALLQEG
+60 DGAITTVIRDG
-71 EFTGKSRQQSV
+71 EFTGKSKAQSV
-82 LHTQGRL
+82 LHTLGRL
-89 KSRKVV
+89 QAKKVV
-95 LAGLGKSNKLTLEG
+95 LVGLGNPDKLTLEG
-109 WRQAAGSA
+109 LRHTAGSA
-117 AHYARGLGATT
+117 AQCARALGASTLATT
-128 IAVAIDSSEQ
+128 VEGTEQ
-138 AHIGLSDAAQA
+138 AHFTPSEAAQA
-149 VAEGMVLALYRF
+149 VIEGMVLALYRF

-166 EENNRPD
+166 AENERQQLATVRLVANNRH
-173 VTTVTLI
+173 
-180 TSNRQQAKAVQQG
+180 QARALQQG
-193 AEIGRILGES
+193 AEIGRILGEC
-203 ANFARSLI
+203 ANVARSLV
-211 NHPANE
+211 NHPANA
-217 MTPTILAE
+217 MTPTLLAE
-225 QARQMAKE
+225 QARQIAKE
-233 CHLNCEILDR
+233 CHLKCAILER

-252 LFLGV
+252 LLLGV

-273 GGKRG
+273 GGKSA
-278 QGNIVFVGK
+278 QGNIVLVGK

-295 ISIKSADGMERMK
+295 ISIKSAEGMERMK
-308 YDMSGGAAVIGTLR
+308 YDMSGGAAVIGALR
-322 ATALLKVPQNIIG
+322 AAALLKVPQTVIG

-351 GDVHRAMNGKTAEII
+351 GDVHRAMNGKTAEVI

-414 NTQGED
+414 NPQSEV
-420 LMDRLRKSGTH
+420 LMERLRRAGVS

-460 MGRAAGTIAGA
+460 MGRAAGAIAGA
-471 AFLVKFVD
+471 AFLANFVD

-488 AGTAWADREQPYKP
+488 AGTAWADREQGYKP

-511 LLTQMVL
+511 LLTQMLL
-518 DWNAQQ
+518 DWHRKE

>member
-1 MRWSLG
+1 ME
-7 VTQRFW
+7 V
-13 LGVRR
+13 
-18 IGMDVT
+18 I
-24 VKAGGPDKE
+24 VKTGEVVKE
-33 SADAIVLM
+33 SVDVIVLM
-41 LYEGDTVP
+41 LYEDK
-49 RGAAAT
+49 AALQGTAAII
-55 LDKAL
+55 DKAL
-60 EGAITALLQEG
+60 DGAITALFQEG
-71 EFTGKSRQQSV
+71 EFSGKSKQQSV
-82 LHTQGRL
+82 LHTHGRL
-89 KSRKVV
+89 QAKKVV
-95 LAGLGKSNKLTLEG
+95 LIGLGNPDKLTLEG
-109 WRQAAGSA
+109 LRQVAGSA
-117 AHYARGLGATT
+117 AQYTRGLAARTVATT
-128 IAVAIDSSEQ
+128 IDGNER
-138 AHIGLSDAAQA
+138 AHLALSDAAQA
-149 VAEGMVLALYRF
+149 VVEGMVLALYRF

-166 EENNRPD
+166 AENDRQDIVAVRLVANNRD
-173 VTTVTLI
+173 QVKV
-180 TSNRQQAKAVQQG
+180 VQQG

-203 ANFARSLI
+203 ANFARSLV

-217 MTPTILAE
+217 MTPTMLAE

-233 CHLNCEILDR
+233 CELKCEILDR
-243 KDLEKLGMG
+243 KDLEKLRMG
-252 LFLGV
+252 LLLGV

-273 GGKRG
+273 GGKRA

-295 ISIKSADGMERMK
+295 ISIKSAEGMERMK
-308 YDMSGGAAVIGTLR
+308 YDMSGGAAVIGALR
-322 ATALLKVPQNIIG
+322 AAALLKVPQNIIG

-414 NTQGED
+414 NTEGED
-420 LMDRLRKSGTH
+420 MMERLRKAGMR

-445 LEHVKSDVADVKNVG
+445 LEYVKSDVADVKNVG

-471 AFLVKFVD
+471 AFLIQFVD

-511 LLTQMVL
+511 LLTQMLL
-518 DWNAQQ
+518 DWNSKE

>member
-1 MRWSLG
+1 ME
-7 VTQRFW
+7 VA
-13 LGVRR
+13 VR
-18 IGMDVT
+18 
-24 VKAGGPDKE
+24 AGGLDK
-33 SADAIVLM
+33 APVDAIVLM
-41 LYEGDTVP
+41 LYDGDSAP
-49 RGAAAT
+49 QSIAAGI
-55 LDKAL
+55 DKAL
-60 EGAITALLQEG
+60 DGAITALLQEG
-71 EFTGKSRQQSV
+71 EFTGKLRQQSV

-89 KSRKVV
+89 PAKKVV
-95 LAGLGKSNKLTLEG
+95 LTGLGKPEKLTLDAL
-109 WRQAAGSA
+109 RQAAGSA
-117 AHYARGLGATT
+117 ANYLRGLRASTLATT
-128 IAVAIDSSEQ
+128 IDGTERAQLTPS
-138 AHIGLSDAAQA
+138 GAAQA
-149 VAEGMVLALYRF
+149 VVEGMMLALYCF

-166 EENNRPD
+166 EENDRKD
-173 VTTVTLI
+173 VAAITLVT
-180 TSNRQQAKAVQQG
+180 SGREQVKAVQQG
-193 AEIGRILGES
+193 AEIGRIVADS
-203 ANFARSLI
+203 ANFARSLV
-211 NHPANE
+211 NHPSNE

-225 QARQMAKE
+225 QARQMAKD
-233 CHLNCEILDR
+233 CDLKCEVLDR
-243 KDLEKLGMG
+243 KDMEKLGMG
-252 LFLGV
+252 LLLGV

-265 KFIILEHR
+265 KFIMLEHR
-273 GGKRG
+273 GGKRS

-287 GITFDSGG
+287 GVTFDSGG
-295 ISIKSADGMERMK
+295 ISIKPADGMERMK
-308 YDMSGGAAVIGTLR
+308 YDMSGGAAVIGALR
-322 ATALLKVPQNIIG
+322 ATALLKVPQNVVG

-382 AARYKPIACV
+382 AARYKPLACV

-408 AIGMMG
+408 AIGMLG
-414 NTQGED
+414 NPQSEE
-420 LMDRLRKSGTH
+420 LMERLRRAGMR

-511 LLTQMVL
+511 LLTQMLL
-518 DWNAQQ
+518 DWNVSD